1 MSEITKITQTSATT
15 QPTTTP
21 STSTLG
27 KEDFLKLLV
36 AQLKNQDPLNP
47 MDSTDFTAQLAQFS
61 SLEQLIGIGQ
71 ELQNQSLSI
80 MTLAHSQA
88 VGMIGKTATVNEG
101 GSVTVNGAPVPLIYA
116 LNGDAKNVT
125 ITITDSSGQ
134 TVQTVSAGAQS
145 AGVNSYTWNP
155 GEGRKGEYFYRVSA
169 EDAGGGTVTTSTMAT
184 GKVEAVQFQGNTI
197 YLVINGVKYPIDEV
211 VSVSPGQSQT

>member
-1 MSEITKITQTSATT
+1 
-15 QPTTTP
+15 
-21 STSTLG
+21 
-27 KEDFLKLLV
+27 
-36 AQLKNQDPLNP
+36 

-88 VGMIGKTATVNEG
+88 VGMIGKTATVNG
-101 GSVTVNGAPVPLIYA
+101 GSSVTVNGEPVPLVYT

-125 ITITDSSGQ
+125 ITITDSTGQ
-134 TVQTVSAGAQS
+134 TVQTINAGAQS
-145 AGVNSYTWNP
+145 AGANSYTWNP
-155 GEGRKGEYFYRVSA
+155 GTSRSGEYFYHVSA
-169 EDAGGGTVTTSTMAT
+169 EDAAGGAVTTSTMAT

-197 YLVINGVKYPIDEV
+197 YLVINGVKYPLDEV
-211 VSVSPGQSQT
+211 VSVSPGESQT